1 MYHGFRVSGESIDEQ
16 QVEFHDHHGYCNP
29 YRGSRRLV
37 AAWRGV
43 LGITGDRRYLC
54 NRGPVGDRSASGTVT
69 SRSKGLLYG
78 ALVTDVI
85 LLIASLISTPNMT
98 TLLLAIA
105 FGVVTALATWL
116 RGSDG

>member
-1 MYHGFRVSGESIDEQ
+1 M
-16 QVEFHDHHGYCNP
+16 
-29 YRGSRRLV
+29 
-37 AAWRGV
+37 
-43 LGITGDRRYLC
+43 
-54 NRGPVGDRSASGTVT
+54 T

-78 ALVTDVI
+78 ALVTVVI

-98 TLLLAIA
+98 TLLLAVA